1 MKNHEITLKIKYSVD
16 IDDFKAILKYI
27 KDYNSVLRFT
37 YNRLTEGVKTTKDLT
52 AEQHKMLN
60 VFTQSHLFNSA
71 QYNAKAIYQLNK
83 ELNNDKKV
91 IFGGKKLFLDRVNNK
106 ISREEFQL
114 KKLLPLYSVGES
126 IRKGNRLF
134 KIIDENNILFKPC
147 RNIKINLSL
156 NSTGNNYKKKLRQ
169 LIKLQD
175 TKQIPISYRLDSEY
189 VYIIFDNSRIESNFY
204 KTKKNRVIAVDMNQN
219 YLGYSVVDWKSENE
233 YNIIDKGVF
242 DISLINKKENDLRC
256 SSDDRRK
263 TYIKNKRDYE
273 LIKISYKLFDLAKH
287 YKCEV
292 FAIEEL
298 NIKTGNLNKGKSLNR
313 LINNQW
319 NRNKFINVLSKLV
332 NSSSTLL
339 INVKPNYS
347 SILGNLIY
355 REEHLPD
362 MILSSIEIG
371 RRGIEFQNQYLLNIK
386 ECKKNIIQP
395 DFELVKDRIS
405 KSLEELNVPSQFQSL
420 KEVYSILKK
429 SKVKYRFLL
438 ENSNISRVFSKNYK
452 KSYVKLYSFI

>member
-1 MKNHEITLKIKYSVD
+1 MKNHETTLKIKYTVAA
-16 IDDFKAILKYI
+16 DDFNVILKYI

-52 AEQHKMLN
+52 IEQHKMLN

-71 QYNAKAIYQLNK
+71 QYNAKAIYQ
-83 ELNNDKKV
+83 LNNDKKV

-114 KKLLPLYSVGES
+114 KKLLPLFSVGEA
-126 IRKGNRLF
+126 IQKGNRLF

-156 NSTGNNYKKKLRQ
+156 NSIGNNYKKKLKQ

-175 TKQIPISYRLDSEY
+175 TKQIPICYKLDLEY
-189 VYIIFDNSRIESNFY
+189 IYITFDNSKIENNFY
-204 KTKKNRVIAVDMNQN
+204 KTKKNRVIAVDMNPN
-219 YLGYSVVDWKSENE
+219 YLGYSIVDWKSENE
-233 YNIIDKGVF
+233 YHIVDKGVF
-242 DISLINKKENDLRC
+242 DISSINEKENNLKC
-256 SSDDRRK
+256 SSSNKRK
-263 TYIKNKRDYE
+263 LYIKNKRDYE
-273 LIKISYKLFDLAKH
+273 IIKIAHTLFELAKH
-287 YKCEV
+287 YKCEI
-292 FAIEEL
+292 FSIEEL
-298 NIKTGNLNKGKSLNR
+298 NMKTGNLNKGKKLNK

-319 NRNKFINVLSKLV
+319 NRNKFINVLKKLV
-332 NSSSTLL
+332 NSSSTIL
-339 INVKPNYS
+339 ISIKPAYS

-371 RRGIEFQNQYLLNIK
+371 RRGIEFQNQYLLKIK

-395 DFELVKDRIS
+395 DFELVKERIS
-405 KSLEELNVPSQFQSL
+405 KSLEELNVQSQFQNFQ
-420 KEVYSILKK
+420 EVYSILKK
-429 SKVKYRFLL
+429 SKTKYRFLL
-438 ENSNISRVFSKNYK
+438 ENSNISRVFRKNYK
-452 KSYVKLYSFI
+452 KVM

>member
-1 MKNHEITLKIKYSVD
+1 MKNHEVTLKIKYTVAT
-16 IDDFKAILKYI
+16 DDFNVILKYI

-37 YNRLTEGVKTTKDLT
+37 YNRLTEGVKSTKDLT

-71 QYNAKAIYQLNK
+71 QYNAKDIYQLNK
-83 ELNNDKKV
+83 DKKV

-106 ISREEFQL
+106 ISKEEFQL
-114 KKLLPLYSVGES
+114 KKLMPLYSVGEA
-126 IRKGNRLF
+126 IQKGNRLF

-147 RNIKINLSL
+147 RDVKINLKL
-156 NSTGNNYKKKLRQ
+156 NSIGNNYKKKLKQ

-175 TKQIPISYRLDSEY
+175 SKQISISYKLDSEY

-204 KTKKNRVIAVDMNQN
+204 KTKKNRVITVDLNPN
-219 YLGYSVVDWKSENE
+219 YLGYSIVDWKDENE
-233 YNIIDKGVF
+233 YQIIDKGVF
-242 DISLINKKENDLRC
+242 DISAINEKENNLKC
-256 SSDDRRK
+256 SSSNKRK
-263 TYIKNKRDYE
+263 LYIKNKRDYE
-273 LIKISYKLFDLAKH
+273 LIKIARKLFDLAKH
-287 YKCEV
+287 YKCEI

-298 NIKTGNLNKGKSLNR
+298 DIRTKDLNKGKRLNK

-319 NRNKFINVLSKLV
+319 NRNKFISVLKKLV
-332 NSSSTLL
+332 NSSSTVL
-339 INVKPNYS
+339 INVKPEYS

-395 DFELVKDRIS
+395 DFELVKERIS
-405 KSLEELNVPSQFQSL
+405 KSLEELNVQSQFQNL

-438 ENSNISRVFSKNYK
+438 EHSNISRVFRKNYK
-452 KSYVKLYSFI
+452 KSYVKLYSFA

>member
-1 MKNHEITLKIKYSVD
+1 MKNHEVTLKIKYTVAT
-16 IDDFKAILKYI
+16 DDFNVILKYI
-27 KDYNSVLRFT
+27 KEYNSVLRFT
-37 YNRLTEGVKTTKDLT
+37 YNRLTEGVKSTKDLT

-71 QYNAKAIYQLNK
+71 QYNAKDIYQLNK
-83 ELNNDKKV
+83 DKKV

-106 ISREEFQL
+106 ISKEEFQL
-114 KKLLPLYSVGES
+114 KKLMPLYSVGEA
-126 IRKGNRLF
+126 IQKGNRLF

-147 RNIKINLSL
+147 RDVKINLKL
-156 NSTGNNYKKKLRQ
+156 NSIGNNYKKKLKQ

-175 TKQIPISYRLDSEY
+175 SKQISISYKLDSEY

-204 KTKKNRVIAVDMNQN
+204 KTKKNRVIAVDLNPN
-219 YLGYSVVDWKSENE
+219 YLGYSIVDWKDENE
-233 YNIIDKGVF
+233 YQIIDKGVF
-242 DISLINKKENDLRC
+242 DISAINEKENNLKC
-256 SSDDRRK
+256 SSSNKRK
-263 TYIKNKRDYE
+263 LYIKNKRDYE
-273 LIKISYKLFDLAKH
+273 LIKIARKLFDLAKH
-287 YKCEV
+287 YKCEI

-298 NIKTGNLNKGKSLNR
+298 DIRTKDLNKGKRLNK

-319 NRNKFINVLSKLV
+319 NRNKFISVLKKLV
-332 NSSSTLL
+332 NSSSTVL
-339 INVKPNYS
+339 INVKSEYS

-395 DFELVKDRIS
+395 DFELVKERIS
-405 KSLEELNVPSQFQSL
+405 KSLEELNVQSQFQNL

-438 ENSNISRVFSKNYK
+438 EHSNISRVFRKNYK
-452 KSYVKLYSFI
+452 KVM

>member
-1 MKNHEITLKIKYSVD
+1 MKNHEVTLKIKYTVAT
-16 IDDFKAILKYI
+16 DDFNVILKYI

-37 YNRLTEGVKTTKDLT
+37 YNRLTEGISSTKNLT
-52 AEQHKMLN
+52 VEQHRMLN

-83 ELNNDKKV
+83 DKKV
-91 IFGGKKLFLDRVNNK
+91 IFGGKKLFLDRINNK

-114 KKLLPLYSVGES
+114 KKLMPLYSVGES
-126 IRKGNRLF
+126 IQKGNRLF

-147 RNIKINLSL
+147 RGTKINLKL
-156 NSTGNNYKKKLRQ
+156 NSSGNNYKKKLKQ
-169 LIKLQD
+169 VIKLQD
-175 TKQIPISYRLDSEY
+175 TKQISISYKLDLEY
-189 VYIIFDNSRIESNFY
+189 IYITFDNSRIENNFY
-204 KTKKNRVIAVDMNQN
+204 KTKKNRVIAVDLNPN
-219 YLGYSVVDWKSENE
+219 YLGYSIVDWKSENE
-233 YNIIDKGVF
+233 YHIIDKGVF
-242 DISLINKKENDLRC
+242 DISLINEKENNLAC

-263 TYIKNKRDYE
+263 LYIKNKRDYE
-273 LIKISYKLFDLAKH
+273 LIKIAYKLFDLAKH
-287 YKCEV
+287 YKCEI

-298 NIKTGNLNKGKSLNR
+298 NMKTRDLNKGKKLNK
-313 LINNQW
+313 LVNNQW
-319 NRNKFINVLSKLV
+319 NRNKFISVLKKLV
-332 NSSSTLL
+332 NSSSTILVS
-339 INVKPNYS
+339 VKPNYS

-395 DFELVKDRIS
+395 DFELVKERIS
-405 KSLEELNVPSQFQSL
+405 KSLEELKVPSQFQNFQ
-420 KEVYSILKK
+420 EVYSILKK

-438 ENSNISRVFSKNYK
+438 ENSNISRVFRKNYK
-452 KSYVKLYSFI
+452 KSYVKLYSFA

>member
-1 MKNHEITLKIKYSVD
+1 MKNHEVTLKIKYTVAT
-16 IDDFKAILKYI
+16 DDFNVILKYI
-27 KDYNSVLRFT
+27 KEYNSVLRFT
-37 YNRLTEGVKTTKDLT
+37 YNRLTEGVKSTKDLT

-71 QYNAKAIYQLNK
+71 QYNAKDIYQLNK
-83 ELNNDKKV
+83 DKKV

-106 ISREEFQL
+106 ISKEEFQL
-114 KKLLPLYSVGES
+114 KKLMPLYSVGEA
-126 IRKGNRLF
+126 IQKGNRLF

-147 RNIKINLSL
+147 RDVKINLKL
-156 NSTGNNYKKKLRQ
+156 NSIGNNYKKKLKQ

-175 TKQIPISYRLDSEY
+175 SKQISISYKLDSEY

-204 KTKKNRVIAVDMNQN
+204 KTKKNRVIAVDLNPN
-219 YLGYSVVDWKSENE
+219 YLGYSIVDWKDENE
-233 YNIIDKGVF
+233 YQIIDKGVF
-242 DISLINKKENDLRC
+242 DISAINEKENNLKC
-256 SSDDRRK
+256 SSSNKRK
-263 TYIKNKRDYE
+263 LYIKNKRDYE
-273 LIKISYKLFDLAKH
+273 LIKIARKLFDLAKH
-287 YKCEV
+287 YKCEI

-298 NIKTGNLNKGKSLNR
+298 DIRTKDLNKGKRLNK

-319 NRNKFINVLSKLV
+319 NRNKFISVLKKLV
-332 NSSSTLL
+332 NSSSTVL
-339 INVKPNYS
+339 INVKPEYS

-395 DFELVKDRIS
+395 DFELVKERIS
-405 KSLEELNVPSQFQSL
+405 KSLEELNVQSQFQNL

-438 ENSNISRVFSKNYK
+438 EHSNISRVFRKNYK
-452 KSYVKLYSFI
+452 KSYVKLYSFA